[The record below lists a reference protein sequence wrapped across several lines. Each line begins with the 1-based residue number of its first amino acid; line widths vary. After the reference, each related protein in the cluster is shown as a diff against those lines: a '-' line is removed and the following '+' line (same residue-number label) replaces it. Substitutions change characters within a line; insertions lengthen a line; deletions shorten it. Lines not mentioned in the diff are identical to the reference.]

1 MAPYVQGVSGAQGEP
16 HRALPSMMTETKKKT
31 DKPGETHKSSEPSD
45 EELIERFQHGDL
57 YAFDLIVKRYKD
69 QLLNFV
75 YRFVGNSEEAED
87 IVQETFL
94 RVYRNRQAYKR
105 IAKFSTWIYTIA
117 GNLAR
122 TELRKRKRRRIFS
135 ISDLGYEDKDYEISD
150 EVFNPESHVDSR
162 IQEEIIQREI
172 NKLPP
177 KFREVIILR
186 DVQELSYEEIS
197 KILNVPIG
205 TVKSRV
211 NRGRLKL
218 QEKLKK
224 LLDRRPKTETIEE
237 DESGTKRSSPN
248 AKRSRTEG
256 EGS

>member
-1 MAPYVQGVSGAQGEP
+1 MTQSWRPLELLHSGKVEKTAKP
-16 HRALPSMMTETKKKT
+16 FMTAENQIT
-31 DKPGETHKSSEPSD
+31 DKQPSD
-45 EELIERFQHGDL
+45 EELIERFQKGDL

-75 YRFVGNSEEAED
+75 YRFVGNQEEAED

-94 RVYRNRQAYKR
+94 RVYRKRRAYKR

-122 TELRKRKRRRIFS
+122 TELRRRKRRKLFS
-135 ISDLGYEDKDYEISD
+135 VTDMGFEDRDYEISD
-150 EVFNPESHVDSR
+150 EGYNPESQVDGL
-162 IQEEIIQREI
+162 ITEEIIQREI
-172 NKLPP
+172 QNLSP

-197 KILNVPIG
+197 KIIKVPIG

-218 QEKLKK
+218 QSRLKHLKK
-224 LLDRRPKTETIEE
+224 KP
-237 DESGTKRSSPN
+237 
-248 AKRSRTEG
+248 
-256 EGS
+256 